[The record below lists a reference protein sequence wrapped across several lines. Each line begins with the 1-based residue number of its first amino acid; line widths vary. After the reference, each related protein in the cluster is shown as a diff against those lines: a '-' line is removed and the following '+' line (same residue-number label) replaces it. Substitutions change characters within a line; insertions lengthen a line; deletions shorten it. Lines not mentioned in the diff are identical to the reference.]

1 MEIAIISRKGGVG
14 KSLISV
20 MLRDCFSSNGHR
32 AVIRDWDPQGTATKS
47 LRNEPEG
54 LLQDGD
60 DYEVLISDTP
70 PSLSHPATL
79 FAVEHSSIILVVTT
93 PAPVDMWE
101 AEASAEFARR
111 TNPGAVVRLAVN
123 RLKPRTIV
131 GDSLG
136 ALLDDQG
143 TPACEVKIHE
153 RECYKRAPVLGW
165 GALTKDASA
174 EITELALELAMINNK
189 AVAA

>member
-1 MEIAIISRKGGVG
+1 M
-14 KSLISV
+14 
-20 MLRDCFSSNGHR
+20 
-32 AVIRDWDPQGTATKS
+32 
-47 LRNEPEG
+47 
-54 LLQDGD
+54 
-60 DYEVLISDTP
+60 
-70 PSLSHPATL
+70 
-79 FAVEHSSIILVVTT
+79 
-93 PAPVDMWE
+93 
-101 AEASAEFARR
+101 
-111 TNPGAVVRLAVN
+111 RLAVN